1 MKLVIWNSSKMN
13 KKGQVSRLKELR
25 KASKKRRDRE
35 WKGDRPRSSS
45 LLKAFKNLTLTTSSW
60 MPTSEAVL
68 QSTEKALAT

>member
-1 MKLVIWNSSKMN
+1 MRPVIWNWSRTN
-13 KKGQVSRLKELR
+13 KRGPVSRLKELR
-25 KASKKRRDRE
+25 KASKKRKAEE

-45 LLKAFKNLTLTTSSW
+45 LLKAFKNLTLTTSFW